1 MANFDIKS
9 FVVTSAM
16 DNIQPISSNPIDDT
30 VELDQFNF
38 EKVESRGAR
47 SLRLSFR
54 EPPKAGSFTKNADVT
69 LML

>member
-1 MANFDIKS
+1 MIS
-9 FVVTSAM
+9 MIYYLYTLPVVK
-16 DNIQPISSNPIDDT
+16 
-30 VELDQFNF
+30 VGLDQFNF
-38 EKVESRGAR
+38 EKVELRGAR